1 MTQAENEIIE
11 AFKRELAL
19 ALRRIT
25 GRKIDLFPDELPT
38 EVQAED
44 KLANTEDAKTD
55 SVSGDPDQD
64 KQQG

>member
-44 KLANTEDAKTD
+44 KPANTEDAA
-55 SVSGDPDQD
+55 SGSPDMNQD

>member
-25 GRKIDLFPDELPT
+25 GRKIDLFPEELPT
-38 EVQAED
+38 EVQVED
-44 KLANTEDAKTD
+44 KPANTEGVKTD
-55 SVSGDPDQD
+55 TVSGSPDQD

>member
-25 GRKIDLFPDELPT
+25 GRKIDLFPEELPT
-38 EVQAED
+38 EVKEEGKPA
-44 KLANTEDAKTD
+44 ATDASAVEKD
-55 SVSGDPDQD
+55 NP
-64 KQQG
+64 KQEKQG

>member
-1 MTQAENEIIE
+1 MTQAENEIID

-38 EVQAED
+38 EIKEERKPA
-44 KLANTEDAKTD
+44 ATDASAVEKD
-55 SVSGDPDQD
+55 SPKRE
-64 KQQG
+64 KQG